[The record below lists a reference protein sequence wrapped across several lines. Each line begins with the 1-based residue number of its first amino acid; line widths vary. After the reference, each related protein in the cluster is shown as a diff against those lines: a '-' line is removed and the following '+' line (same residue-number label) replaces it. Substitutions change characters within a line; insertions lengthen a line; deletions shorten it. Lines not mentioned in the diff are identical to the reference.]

1 MRVLNFLD
9 PNTLA
14 RTYRDPMAWI
24 ILAVDLF
31 PIIAVLTLGWGA
43 VPLVFLYWLENLII
57 GAVALA
63 RMMGASVRNGLA
75 GLASMGFIGPF
86 FIVHYG
92 MFCFVHGVFVS
103 VFANINAAG
112 EPFGGSSGFPTPI
125 SLIEQALS
133 SGPNMT
139 WFILAIIAVQVI
151 LFAQDYIGRGEYL
164 KTSIEAEMSAPYGR
178 IVVLHIGIFAGAF
191 AMAAL
196 GEPMLGI
203 LALILLRA
211 FWGVFLTVRR
221 RARLDDALQTKS

>member
-1 MRVLNFLD
+1 MLNFLN

-14 RTYRDPMAWI
+14 QTYRDPMAWV

-31 PIIAVLTLGWGA
+31 PIIAVLTFGWGA
-43 VPLVFLYWLENLII
+43 VPLVFLYWLENLIV

-63 RMMGASVRNGLA
+63 RMIGASVSSGIGGLV
-75 GLASMGFIGPF
+75 SMAFIGPF

-103 VFANINAAG
+103 VFADMESAVN
-112 EPFGGSSGFPTPI
+112 SGFPSPVG
-125 SLIEQALS
+125 LIEQALT
-133 SGPNMT
+133 SGANMPT
-139 WFILAIIAVQVI
+139 FVLAIVAVQGVLFVQDFIL
-151 LFAQDYIGRGEYL
+151 RGEYR
-164 KTSIEAEMSAPYGR
+164 KTTIQAEMTAPYAR

-211 FWGVFLTVRR
+211 LWGVVLTVRR
-221 RARLDDALQTKS
+221 RLRLDNALQLKS

>member
-1 MRVLNFLD
+1 MLNFLN

-14 RTYRDPMAWI
+14 QTYRDPMAWV

-31 PIIAVLTLGWGA
+31 PIIAVLTFGWGA
-43 VPLVFLYWLENLII
+43 VPLVFLYWLENLIV

-63 RMMGASVRNGLA
+63 RMIGASVSSGIGGLV
-75 GLASMGFIGPF
+75 SMAFIGPF

-103 VFANINAAG
+103 IFADMESAVN
-112 EPFGGSSGFPTPI
+112 SGFPSPVG
-125 SLIEQALS
+125 LIEQALT
-133 SGPNMT
+133 SGANMPT
-139 WFILAIIAVQVI
+139 FVLAIVAVQGVLFVQDFIL
-151 LFAQDYIGRGEYL
+151 RGEYR
-164 KTSIEAEMSAPYGR
+164 KTTIQAEMTAPYAR

-211 FWGVFLTVRR
+211 LWGVVLTVRR
-221 RARLDDALQTKS
+221 RLRLDNALQLKS